1 MKESLAD
8 LKVVLNTGKMK
19 YMFLNSRKVSD
30 ELHVHSD
37 RSPNECVPAYTY
49 LGIWI

>member
-1 MKESLAD
+1 MKESRAD

-19 YMFLNSRKVSD
+19 DMFLNSRKVSD

-37 RSPNECVPAYTY
+37 GSPNSPLFCYR
-49 LGIWI
+49 